1 MKQIT
6 SEKNARRAGKAASL
20 AAERLRRER
29 EQQVRAAHFD
39 GATMADMTRATGL
52 SARTVREYCKRLDLE
67 LARAKP
73 KKNQP
78 KTASAS
84 AVDLA
89 RMKW

>member
-6 SEKNARRAGKAASL
+6 TERNARRAGKAASFV
-20 AAERLRRER
+20 ADRHRRER
-29 EQQVRAAHFD
+29 ERQVKAAHFD
-39 GATMADMTRATGL
+39 NATMADMTRATGL
-52 SARTVREYCKRLDLE
+52 SERVVREYCKRLNLD

-73 KKNQP
+73 KKSQP